1 MTWSAHTYRVDDNYK
16 ESSIDS
22 ETNTKS
28 NKDLEKTK
36 HQQNKNITKKSDSDN
51 INEKNKKREY
61 RLENYNKKEKKKDE
75 ENKKHEYCKKTKN
88 NENDVPTEKQKTV
101 YILRDSMV
109 KKLNGYLLTK
119 KVRHEFL
126 VKARLSSG
134 AKVSCVADHLLLN
147 YQCR

>member
-1 MTWSAHTYRVDDNYK
+1 MTGSTHTYRVDDNYK
-16 ESSIDS
+16 EPSIDL

-36 HQQNKNITKKSDSDN
+36 HQQNKNVTQKSDSDN

-61 RLENYNKKEKKKDE
+61 
-75 ENKKHEYCKKTKN
+75 
-88 NENDVPTEKQKTV
+88 
-101 YILRDSMV
+101 
-109 KKLNGYLLTK
+109 LLTK

-126 VKARLSSG
+126 VKARPSSG